1 MALLSISLIFLRCLR
16 FRGLA
21 KRTRYGDSCLAWD
34 TPEIG
39 FWFDSEQI
47 RSLGPLTKDN
57 RYCRN
62 PDEAEAPWCLVGI
75 LFKFNSSF
83 RFFLRKFLQK
93 TKIGYVK
100 CEKINVPQV
109 FQEK

>member
-1 MALLSISLIFLRCLR
+1 MIQ
-16 FRGLA
+16 RGVA

-47 RSLGPLTKDN
+47 LGLGPLTKDN

-62 PDEAEAPWCLVGI
+62 PDEAEAPWCLVGKYVGLSTAQDFVFVSRI
-75 LFKFNSSF
+75 FC
-83 RFFLRKFLQK
+83 LQ
-93 TKIGYVK
+93 
-100 CEKINVPQV
+100 PP
-109 FQEK
+109 

>member
-1 MALLSISLIFLRCLR
+1 MSSLLMFNRVYAAYTYTVCKGGVWGGSLRQIKHLPQSPFTGQFFKIIFLRCLH

-47 RSLGPLTKDN
+47 RGLGPLTKDN

-75 LFKFNSSF
+75 
-83 RFFLRKFLQK
+83 
-93 TKIGYVK
+93 
-100 CEKINVPQV
+100 
-109 FQEK
+109 